1 MSVETVA
8 KPKRLTNLEF
18 VALYKAEIAKENS
31 PDDNGEGGT
40 MTSFVTAYREATNSQ
55 AKSES
60 LKSACSQRISAIRK
74 ELQLEPH
81 NLTQEKVFSLIPK
94 FKRATNISDG
104 IDAVA
109 EFLMGGGES
118 KPSK

>member
-1 MSVETVA
+1 MSEETVA

-31 PDDNGEGGT
+31 PIECST
-40 MTSFVTAYREATNSQ
+40 FVTAYREATNSQ

-104 IDAVA
+104 IDEVA